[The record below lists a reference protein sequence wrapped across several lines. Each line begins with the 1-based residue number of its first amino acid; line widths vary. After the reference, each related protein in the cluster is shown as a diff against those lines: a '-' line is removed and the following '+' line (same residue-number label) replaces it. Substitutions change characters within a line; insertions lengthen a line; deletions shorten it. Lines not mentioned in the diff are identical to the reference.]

1 MPFVTST
8 TGSLGAGRRNVPEET
23 TTAEIK
29 SYYVSNS
36 GTDGASVSGN
46 VSAPFQT
53 LNYAIS
59 RITDQNTIYFVDG
72 SYEFDEQTISTTGL
86 TLQAVNSGNVTF
98 DGTRAIYDLAD
109 TSVNNG
115 NWQTHTTTI
124 VTDTNQTITNK
135 TIYKIK
141 LKSDAEI
148 WQLFHNRNEV
158 INARYPS
165 AQWSDESVYS
175 FDNWGHG
182 YYDYKNNGDIEDSN
196 GTVLGNGV
204 SSHYYYDNGEIVD
217 VAHDGIDL
225 YDFVTTQQG
234 IDSNFTLANSLIN
247 LNVGSFKSYTK
258 VVNSQ
263 TLDSANT
270 VIRLGYDNVALWKE
284 KHHYY
289 YLENKLEFLNSANEW
304 YFDNSTKYLYVW
316 LTSDAVPNLQNIR
329 AKTQSYSLNV
339 TASNVAVK
347 DINFFATTVKG
358 NNADNLLVKDCN
370 FMYASC
376 YAHMLD
382 QINYGSNIN
391 PSSNEVFTTQ
401 TYINSSS
408 NVHINGCVFRYT
420 DGDVIHVSGGNTT
433 VEDCYF
439 NYIDKTVCNLS
450 SVMTTFRL
458 MGSNNTIK
466 NNTIHKTAASSTLNP
481 GNQAIIEYNNL
492 SESGYLQ
499 SDGAMIHL
507 MVAQQAN
514 TKVRFN
520 WVHDTIKYGIRCDG
534 DGDGYNAY
542 IHHNVGWN
550 CEGGI
555 MAKGGILS
563 SNVSVGGHFVYNNT
577 MFNSTVKNDI
587 MVLNEQAGENIN
599 YGSVV
604 LNNLCETLSGH
615 RTNAEAFES
624 RIINSNNLTP
634 SNVEVYLA
642 NASSNVYTPVSN
654 VSTVNAGNITYS
666 NSEFSPTGV
675 DALTSDIG
683 AMFYF
688 GNFWEAG
695 ITWNNTTSSDSD
707 YVTNNRLNFTY
718 TASGNPNSYP
728 VNWSPSDLSSD
739 LVMWINPSDTSTT
752 VFNGSNILTSVQ
764 DASGNANES
773 ISINNSP
780 HKGTEDSKEII
791 VFDHSSN
798 EYLNTG
804 TGLNIAD
811 NGNHWALF
819 AGTIETANNTKDSIF
834 SFDTAQSP
842 ARDYAVSAGNSSQ
855 FDGELDLD
863 GLSNYRISSTIGN
876 KQEFDTPYPT
886 ISANTNFFLLVY
898 FDKSGNEIGA
908 RINGS
913 DAFTPV
919 SDYDYS
925 IQSQAKM
932 NIFRNRG
939 SQSFGGKLFEFMV
952 SDGQPGT
959 GSGDK
964 THIEKAEG
972 YIAHKWGMASL
983 LPNSHPYKNSAP
995 SS

>member
-1 MPFVTST
+1 MPFIST
-8 TGSLGAGRRNVPEET
+8 ATGSLGAGRRNVPEET
-23 TTAEIK
+23 TPAEIRP
-29 SYYVSNS
+29 YYVSNS
-36 GTDGASVSGN
+36 GTDGVSISGN
-46 VSAPFQT
+46 VSAPFKT

-59 RITDQNTIYFVDG
+59 RITDQNTIYFADG
-72 SYEFDEQTISTTGL
+72 SYKFDEQEISTTGL
-86 TLQAVNSGNVTF
+86 TIQAVNQGNVTF
-98 DGTRAIYDLAD
+98 DGTTAIYDLAD
-109 TSVNNG
+109 TTVNNG

-124 VTDTNQTITNK
+124 VTDTNQTINNK

-141 LKSDAEI
+141 LNSNVKI

-158 INARYPS
+158 INARWPS

-217 VAHDGIDL
+217 VAHDGLDL
-225 YDFVTTQQG
+225 YDFVTTVQG
-234 IDSNFTLANSLIN
+234 IDSNFTLANALVN

-263 TLDSANT
+263 TLDSGNS
-270 VIRLGYDNVALWKE
+270 VIRLGYDDVALWKT

-304 YFDNSTKYLYVW
+304 YFDNTTKYLYVW

-329 AKTQSYSLNV
+329 AKTQNYSLNV

-347 DINFFATTVKG
+347 DINFFATTLKG
-358 NNADNLLVKDCN
+358 NNADNLLVRDCN
-370 FMYASC
+370 FKYASC
-376 YAHMLD
+376 YAHMIN

-391 PSSNEVFTTQ
+391 PSTNEVFTTQ

-408 NVHINGCVFRYT
+408 NVNINKCVFRYT

-433 VEDCYF
+433 IEDCYF

-481 GNQAIIEYNNL
+481 GNEPIVEYNNL
-492 SESGYLQ
+492 YESGYLQ

-507 MVAQQAN
+507 MVAQQPNA
-514 TKVRFN
+514 KIRYN

-542 IHHNVGWN
+542 IHHNIGWN

-563 SNVSVGGHFVYNNT
+563 SNVSVGGHFIYNNT
-577 MFNSTVKNDI
+577 IFNSTVKNDI
-587 MVLNEQAGENIN
+587 MVLNEQAGANIN

-604 LNNLCETLSGH
+604 LNNLCESLSGH
-615 RTNAEAFES
+615 RTAAEAFES

-642 NASSNVYTPVSN
+642 NVSSNVYTPVNN

-666 NSEFSPTGV
+666 NSEFNPTGA
-675 DALTSDIG
+675 DELTADIG
-683 AMFYF
+683 AMFKF

-695 ITWNNTTSSDSD
+695 ITWNGTTSSDSD

-718 TASGNPNSYP
+718 TASGDPESYASAWDP
-728 VNWSPSDLSSD
+728 ASSITT
-739 LVMWINPSDTSTT
+739 VAWIDASDTSSYT
-752 VFNGSNILTSVQ
+752 VSGSNLTAVT
-764 DASGNANES
+764 DKSGTYTMDINNTPTVNNTLNSLPVFTFANDNES
-773 ISINNSP
+773 LKSTSYEP
-780 HKGTEDSKEII
+780 VVTS
-791 VFDHSSN
+791 
-798 EYLNTG
+798 
-804 TGLNIAD
+804 
-811 NGNHWALF
+811 GNHWAIGVF
-819 AGTIETANNTKDSIF
+819 RYDGVNNNKDSF
-834 SFDTAQSP
+834 WSFETNQSP
-842 ARDYAVSAGNSSQ
+842 KRDYAVSSSATNNTWP
-855 FDGELDLD
+855 GELDLD
-863 GLSNYRISSTIGN
+863 GLSSNRISSSIGN
-876 KQEFDTPYPT
+876 ALEWTGLGGLNRYQWY
-886 ISANTNFFLLVY
+886 IVAVY
-898 FDKSGNEIGA
+898 FNKTGNQIGL
-908 RINGS
+908 RFDGRDNS
-913 DAFTPV
+913 FSPV
-919 SDYDYS
+919 NDYDNS
-925 IQSQAKM
+925 LSTNQELRLM
-932 NIFRNRG
+932 RNRSG
-939 SQSFGGKLFEFMV
+939 VHLNGRMAEFFTV
-952 SDGQPGT
+952 ADLPGT
-959 GSGDK
+959 GGTDMS
-964 THIEKAEG
+964 TIEKAEG
-972 YIAHKWGMASL
+972 YLAHKWGRTSA
-983 LPNSHPYKNSAP
+983 LPDEHPYKNSAP
-995 SS
+995 TT

>member
-23 TTAEIK
+23 TPPVIK

-36 GTDGASVSGN
+36 GTDGVSVSGN
-46 VSAPFQT
+46 VSAPFKT

-59 RITDQNTIYFVDG
+59 RITDQNTIYFADG

-98 DGTRAIYDLAD
+98 DGTTAIYDLAD

-115 NWQTHTTTI
+115 NWQTHTANI
-124 VTDTNQTITNK
+124 VTDANVTINNK
-135 TIYKIK
+135 TIYKVK
-141 LKSDAEI
+141 LNSNVEI

-158 INARYPS
+158 INARWPS

-217 VAHDGIDL
+217 VAHNNISL
-225 YDFVTTQQG
+225 YNFVTSQQAL
-234 IDSNFTLANSLIN
+234 SNTFTLANSIVN

-270 VIRLGYDNVALWKE
+270 VIRLGYDNVDLWKT

-289 YLENKLEFLNSANEW
+289 YLENKLEFLNSENEW
-304 YFDNSTKYLYVW
+304 YFDNATKYLYVW
-316 LTSDAVPNLQNIR
+316 LTGDAVPNLQNIR

-347 DINFFATTVKG
+347 DINFFSTTLKG

-370 FMYASC
+370 FQYASC

-382 QINYGSNIN
+382 QINYGSNID
-391 PSSNEVFTTQ
+391 PTSNEVFTSQ

-408 NVHINGCVFRYT
+408 NVHINGCAFRYT

-433 VEDCYF
+433 IEDCYF

-450 SVMTTFRL
+450 SVMTTFRV
-458 MGSNNTIK
+458 MGSNNTIRH
-466 NNTIHKTAASSTLNP
+466 NTIHKTAASSTLNP
-481 GNQAIIEYNNL
+481 GNEPLVEYNNL
-492 SESGYLQ
+492 YESGYLQ

-514 TKVRFN
+514 AKIRYN

-555 MAKGGILS
+555 MAKGGMLS
-563 SNVSVGGHFVYNNT
+563 GNTSVGGHFVYNNT
-577 MFNSTVKNDI
+577 MFNSVVKNDI
-587 MVLNEQAGENIN
+587 MVLNEQAGANIN

-615 RTNAEAFES
+615 RTNAEAFED

-634 SNVEVYLA
+634 ANVEVYLA

-666 NSEFSPTGV
+666 NTEFNPTGK
-675 DALTSDIG
+675 DALTPDIG
-683 AMFYF
+683 AMDYF

-695 ITWNNTTSSDSD
+695 ITWNGSTSSDSD
-707 YVTNNRLNFTY
+707 YVTNNRLDFTY

-728 VNWSPSDLSSD
+728 DPWSPSTDITTSTWIDASNTAKYTNSGTTLSSVTD
-739 LVMWINPSDTSTT
+739 VSNSSNYDVNGTVQTNSTT
-752 VFNGSNILTSVQ
+752 LNGLNVFEFNGTQ
-764 DASGNANES
+764 S
-773 ISINNSP
+773 ISSTGP
-780 HKGTEDSKEII
+780 TAQ
-791 VFDHSSN
+791 VSS
-798 EYLNTG
+798 
-804 TGLNIAD
+804 
-811 NGNHWALF
+811 GNHWAIGVF
-819 AGTIETANNTKDSIF
+819 KWDTVDSNKDSLW
-834 SFDTAQSP
+834 SFETSNSP
-842 ARDYAVSAGNSSQ
+842 KRDYAISSGSGSNSWP
-855 FDGELDLD
+855 GELDLD
-863 GLSNYRISSTIGN
+863 GLSNNRISSTIGN
-876 KQEFDTPYPT
+876 TKDWDLESLTQ
-886 ISANTNFFLLVY
+886 NTWHIVAVY
-898 FDKSGNEIGA
+898 FNKTGNQIGV
-908 RINGS
+908 RVDGS
-913 DAFTPV
+913 NAFTPV
-919 SDYDYS
+919 DDYDNS
-925 IQSQAKM
+925 LQTNQKLQIM
-932 NIFRNRG
+932 RNRA
-939 SQSFGGKLFEFMV
+939 SQKLEGDFAEFFV
-952 SDGQPGT
+952 VADVPGT
-959 GSGDK
+959 GGTDIS
-964 THIEKAEG
+964 TLEKAEG
-972 YIAHKWGMASL
+972 YLAHKWGRTSA
-983 LPNSHPYKNSAP
+983 LPNSHPYKTTAP
-995 SS
+995 TGS

>member
-1 MPFVTST
+1 MPFIST
-8 TGSLGAGRRNVPEET
+8 ATGSLGAGRRNVPEET
-23 TTAEIK
+23 TPAEIRP
-29 SYYVSNS
+29 YYVSNS
-36 GTDGASVSGN
+36 GTDGVSISGN
-46 VSAPFQT
+46 VSAPFKT

-59 RITDQNTIYFVDG
+59 RITDQNTIYFADG
-72 SYEFDEQTISTTGL
+72 SYKFDEQEISTTGL
-86 TLQAVNSGNVTF
+86 TIQAVNQGNVTF
-98 DGTRAIYDLAD
+98 DGTTAIYDLAD
-109 TSVNNG
+109 TTVNNG

-124 VTDTNQTITNK
+124 VTDTNQTISNK

-141 LKSDAEI
+141 LNSNVKI

-158 INARYPS
+158 INARWPS

-217 VAHDGIDL
+217 VAHDGINL
-225 YDFVTTQQG
+225 YNFVTTQQG
-234 IDSNFTLANSLIN
+234 INSNFTLANSLVN
-247 LNVGSFKSYTK
+247 LNVGSFKSFTK

-304 YFDNSTKYLYVW
+304 YFDNDTKYLYVW

-329 AKTQSYSLNV
+329 AKTQNYSLNV

-347 DINFFATTVKG
+347 DINFFATTLKG
-358 NNADNLLVKDCN
+358 NNADNLLVRDCN

-376 YAHMLD
+376 YAHMIN

-391 PSSNEVFTTQ
+391 PSTNEVFTTQ

-408 NVHINGCVFRYT
+408 NVNINKCVFRYT

-433 VEDCYF
+433 IEDCYF

-481 GNQAIIEYNNL
+481 GNEPIVEYNNL
-492 SESGYLQ
+492 YESGYLQ

-514 TKVRFN
+514 AKIRYN

-563 SNVSVGGHFVYNNT
+563 SNVSVGGHFIYNNT
-577 MFNSTVKNDI
+577 IFNSTVKNDI
-587 MVLNEQAGENIN
+587 MVLNTQAGNDIN

-604 LNNLCETLSGH
+604 LNNLCESLSGH
-615 RTNAEAFES
+615 RTAAEAFES
-624 RIINSNNLTP
+624 RIINSNNFTP

-642 NASSNVYTPVSN
+642 NVSSNVYTPVNN

-666 NSEFSPTGV
+666 NSEFNPTGA
-675 DALTSDIG
+675 DELTADIG
-683 AMFYF
+683 AMFKF

-695 ITWNNTTSSDSD
+695 ITWNGTTSSDSD

-718 TASGNPNSYP
+718 TASGDPESYASAWDP
-728 VNWSPSDLSSD
+728 ASSITT
-739 LVMWINPSDTSTT
+739 VAWIDASDTSSYT
-752 VFNGSNILTSVQ
+752 VSGSNLTAVT
-764 DASGNANES
+764 DKSGTYTMEINNTPTVNNTLNSLPVFTFANDNES
-773 ISINNSP
+773 LKSTSYEP
-780 HKGTEDSKEII
+780 VVTS
-791 VFDHSSN
+791 
-798 EYLNTG
+798 
-804 TGLNIAD
+804 
-811 NGNHWALF
+811 GNHWAIGVF
-819 AGTIETANNTKDSIF
+819 RWDSVNNTKDSF
-834 SFDTAQSP
+834 WSVETNQSP
-842 ARDYAVSAGNSSQ
+842 KRDYAVSSSNSSNSWP
-855 FDGELDLD
+855 GELDLD
-863 GLSNYRISSTIGN
+863 GLSSNRISSSIGN
-876 KQEFDTPYPT
+876 SLEWTGLGGLNQTQWY
-886 ISANTNFFLLVY
+886 IVAVY
-898 FDKSGNEIGA
+898 FNKTGNQIGL
-908 RINGS
+908 RFDGRDNS
-913 DAFTPV
+913 FSPV
-919 SDYDYS
+919 NDYDNS
-925 IQSQAKM
+925 LSTNQELRLM
-932 NIFRNRG
+932 RNRSG
-939 SQSFGGKLFEFMV
+939 VHLNGRMAEFFMV
-952 SDGQPGT
+952 ADLPGT
-959 GSGDK
+959 GGTDLS
-964 THIEKAEG
+964 TIEKAEG
-972 YIAHKWGMASL
+972 YLAHKWGRTSA
-983 LPNSHPYKNSAP
+983 LPDEHPYKNSAP
-995 SS
+995 TT

>member
-8 TGSLGAGRRNVPEET
+8 TGSLGAGRRNVPPESS
-23 TTAEIK
+23 TAEIR

-36 GTDGASVSGN
+36 GTDGASISGN
-46 VSAPFQT
+46 VSAPFKT
-53 LNYAIS
+53 LNYAVS
-59 RITDQNTIYFVDG
+59 RITDQNTIYFNDG

-98 DGTRAIYDLAD
+98 DGTREIYDLAD
-109 TSVNNG
+109 TNVNNG

-124 VTDTNQTITNK
+124 VTDTNQTISNK

-141 LKSDAEI
+141 LQSDVEI

-158 INARYPS
+158 INARWPS

-182 YYDYKNNGDIEDSN
+182 YYDYKSNGNIEDGN
-196 GTVLGNGV
+196 GTVIGNGV

-217 VAHDGIDL
+217 VAHDGINL
-225 YDFVTTQQG
+225 YNFVTTQQG
-234 IDSNFTLANSLIN
+234 IDSNFTLANSLVN

-270 VIRLGYDNVALWKE
+270 VIRLGYDDVDLWKT

-316 LTSDAVPNLQNIR
+316 LNSDAVPNLTNIR
-329 AKTQSYSLNV
+329 AKVRGHSLNV
-339 TASNVAVK
+339 TASNVHIK
-347 DINFFATTVKG
+347 DINFFSSTIKS
-358 NNADNLLVKDCN
+358 NNADNLLVRDCN
-370 FMYASC
+370 FMYASG
-376 YAHMLD
+376 YAHMLN

-391 PSSNEVFTTQ
+391 PSSNEVFSSQ
-401 TYINSSS
+401 MYLNSSS
-408 NVHINGCVFRYT
+408 NVNINKCVFRYT

-433 VEDCYF
+433 IEDCYF

-481 GNQAIIEYNNL
+481 GNEPIVEYNNL
-492 SESGYLQ
+492 YESGYLQ

-514 TKVRFN
+514 AKIRYN

-634 SNVEVYLA
+634 ANVEVYLEQA
-642 NASSNVYTPVSN
+642 NSNVYTPTNN

-666 NSEFSPTGV
+666 NTEFSPTGV
-675 DALTSDIG
+675 DALTPDIG

-707 YVTNNRLNFTY
+707 YVTNNRLNFSY
-718 TASGNPNSYP
+718 TSSGNPSSYATDWDP
-728 VNWSPSDLSSD
+728 ATDLTT
-739 LVMWINPSDTSTT
+739 VAWIDASDTSSYT
-752 VFNGSNILTSVQ
+752 VSGSNLTAVTDKSGTYTMSVNNTPTVG
-764 DASGNANES
+764 DTLNSLPVFTFANDNES
-773 ISINNSP
+773 LKSTSFEQVVSNS
-780 HKGTEDSKEII
+780 
-791 VFDHSSN
+791 
-798 EYLNTG
+798 
-804 TGLNIAD
+804 
-811 NGNHWALF
+811 GNHWAIGVF
-819 AGTIETANNTKDSIF
+819 RWDSVNNSKGSFWSFETN
-834 SFDTAQSP
+834 QSP
-842 ARDYAVSAGNSSQ
+842 KRDYAVSSSSSSNSWP
-855 FDGELDLD
+855 GELDLD
-863 GLSNYRISSTIGN
+863 GLSSNRISSTIGN
-876 KQEFDTPYPT
+876 SLEWTGLGGLNQSQWYIVAVFFNKTGNQIGLRFDGR
-886 ISANTNFFLLVY
+886 TNSF
-898 FDKSGNEIGA
+898 S
-908 RINGS
+908 
-913 DAFTPV
+913 PV
-919 SDYDYS
+919 SDYDNNLS
-925 IQSQAKM
+925 PNQELRLM
-932 NIFRNRG
+932 RNRSG
-939 SQSFGGKLFEFMV
+939 VHLNGRLAEFMTV
-952 SDGQPGT
+952 ADLPGT
-959 GSGDK
+959 SGTDMS
-964 THIEKAEG
+964 TIEKAEG
-972 YIAHKWGMASL
+972 YLAHKWGRTSA
-983 LPNSHPYKNSAP
+983 LPSDHPYKNSAP
-995 SS
+995 TS

>member
-23 TTAEIK
+23 TPPVIK

-36 GTDGASVSGN
+36 GTDGVSVSGN
-46 VSAPFQT
+46 VSAPFKT

-59 RITDQNTIYFVDG
+59 RITDQNTIYFADG

-98 DGTRAIYDLAD
+98 DGTTAIYDLAD

-115 NWQTHTTTI
+115 NWQTHTANI
-124 VTDTNQTITNK
+124 VTDANVTINNK
-135 TIYKIK
+135 TIYKVK
-141 LKSDAEI
+141 LNSNVEI

-158 INARYPS
+158 INARWPS

-217 VAHDGIDL
+217 VAHNNISL
-225 YDFVTTQQG
+225 YNFVTSQQAL
-234 IDSNFTLANSLIN
+234 SNTFTLANSIVN

-270 VIRLGYDNVALWKE
+270 VIRLGYDNVDLWKT

-289 YLENKLEFLNSANEW
+289 YLENKLEFLNSENEW
-304 YFDNSTKYLYVW
+304 YFDNATKYLYVW
-316 LTSDAVPNLQNIR
+316 LTGDAVPNLQNIR

-347 DINFFATTVKG
+347 DINFFSTTLKG

-370 FMYASC
+370 FQYASC

-382 QINYGSNIN
+382 QINYGSNID
-391 PSSNEVFTTQ
+391 PTSNEVFTSQ

-408 NVHINGCVFRYT
+408 NVHINGCAFRYT

-433 VEDCYF
+433 IEDCYF

-450 SVMTTFRL
+450 SVMTTFRV

-466 NNTIHKTAASSTLNP
+466 HNTIHKTAASSTLNP
-481 GNQAIIEYNNL
+481 GNEPLVEYNNL
-492 SESGYLQ
+492 YESGYLQ

-514 TKVRFN
+514 AKIRYN

-563 SNVSVGGHFVYNNT
+563 GNTSVGGHFVYNNT
-577 MFNSTVKNDI
+577 MFNSVVKNDI
-587 MVLNEQAGENIN
+587 MVLNEQAGANIN

-615 RTNAEAFES
+615 RTNAEAFED

-634 SNVEVYLA
+634 ANVEVYLA

-666 NSEFSPTGV
+666 NTEFNPTGK
-675 DALTSDIG
+675 DALTPDIG
-683 AMFYF
+683 AMDYF

-695 ITWNNTTSSDSD
+695 ITWNGSTSSDSD
-707 YVTNNRLNFTY
+707 YVTNNRLDFTY

-728 VNWSPSDLSSD
+728 DPWSPSTDITTSTWIDASNTAKYTNSGTTLSSVTD
-739 LVMWINPSDTSTT
+739 VSNSSNYDVNGTVQTNSTT
-752 VFNGSNILTSVQ
+752 LNGLNVFDFNGTQ
-764 DASGNANES
+764 S
-773 ISINNSP
+773 ISATGPNAQ
-780 HKGTEDSKEII
+780 
-791 VFDHSSN
+791 VSS
-798 EYLNTG
+798 
-804 TGLNIAD
+804 
-811 NGNHWALF
+811 GNHWAIGVF
-819 AGTIETANNTKDSIF
+819 RWDTVDSNKDSIW
-834 SFDTAQSP
+834 SFETNGSP
-842 ARDYAVSAGNSSQ
+842 KRDYAVSSGNASNSWP
-855 FDGELDLD
+855 GELDLD
-863 GLSNYRISSTIGN
+863 NLSSDRVSTTIGD
-876 KQEFDTPYPT
+876 KQEWDLESMTRYQWH
-886 ISANTNFFLLVY
+886 IVAVFFN
-898 FDKSGNEIGA
+898 KTGNQIGV
-908 RINGS
+908 RVDGS
-913 DAFTPV
+913 NAFTPV
-919 SDYDYS
+919 DDYDNS
-925 IQSQAKM
+925 LQTNQKLQIM
-932 NIFRNRG
+932 RNRA
-939 SQSFGGKLFEFMV
+939 SQKLEGDFAEFFV
-952 SDGQPGT
+952 VADVPGT
-959 GSGDK
+959 GGTDIS
-964 THIEKAEG
+964 TLEKAEG
-972 YIAHKWGMASL
+972 YLAHKWGRTSA
-983 LPNSHPYKNSAP
+983 LPNSHPYKTSAP
-995 SS
+995 TS